1 VTPVGA
7 RARDPRGEES
17 LAARLVFWFG
27 AAFAAW
33 HLWLNTFGVISE
45 LRASVIHFAG
55 FATIGALSWP
65 LLQGGGWRGGI
76 ALVADIA
83 IALMAIGCALYLI
96 LGEDSFYARSS
107 RFLWYDWVF
116 CIAAP
121 VIALEMIRRTT
132 GLVVPILCILAFTYV
147 TTWGAWLDGVLRF
160 PGLSL
165 EITLFRVFYSDD
177 GMFGNI
183 AQISWNLVTMFIIFG
198 AFLQVSGADRFVLD
212 IGRAIAK
219 RMQGGP
225 GFVAVIASALSGTI
239 SGSAV
244 ANVTSTGAVTIPL
257 MIRAGF
263 KPHFA
268 AGVETAASTGGGI
281 LPPIMGA
288 GAFIMAS
295 VTGIPY
301 LTIAAVSAIPALVY
315 FAGVAFGVR
324 IHARRHDIRFVDAD
338 APPVWETVRR
348 RGLPFL
354 IPFAVLLY
362 LLFTGIGPAYAAGA
376 ATATVVLVSWLSDMP
391 MGPRR
396 ILEALA
402 LSARTMAPTAVL
414 LVGIGIMISAV
425 ATTGLGNVFSIMI
438 ERWASGSLAVALV
451 LIALASLVLGAALPV
466 TASYVVL
473 ATLSAPALADM
484 ILGDAVRAA
493 FAAGTIPDI
502 ARALAMLVAPDIALP
517 APGAAMPAADAARL
531 FAALPPEMRGQVVEA
546 TLAPGAA
553 TLALL
558 SAHMIIFWLSQDSNV
573 TPPVC
578 IPAYAAAAIAKASP
592 MATGLVAW
600 RLAKSLY
607 FIPLIFAYQPFL
619 SSDPFTQLAIAAF
632 ALPGIYALSA
642 AIEGFAEARLTVA
655 ERAVLG
661 VAGFVLIVPFGEIV
675 NWIAIAVFV
684 ALMGFNLFQSRREGR
699 ATTATPAA

>member
-1 VTPVGA
+1 MTPSGA
-7 RARDPRGEES
+7 RARDPRGEDS
-17 LAARLVFWFG
+17 LAARFVFWFG
-27 AAFAAW
+27 AALAAW
-33 HLWLNTFGVISE
+33 HLWLNTFGVVSE

-65 LLQGGGWRGGI
+65 LLRGGGWRGGL
-76 ALVADIA
+76 ALAADIA
-83 IALMAIGCALYLI
+83 IALLAIGCALYLI

-116 CIAAP
+116 CVAAP

-132 GLVVPILCILAFTYV
+132 GWVVPILCILAFTYV
-147 TTWGAWLDGVLRF
+147 TTWGRWLGGVLRF

-268 AGVETAASTGGGI
+268 GGVETAASTGGGI

-315 FAGVAFGVR
+315 FGGVAFGVR

-354 IPFAVLLY
+354 IPFAVLLW
-362 LLFTGIGPAYAAGA
+362 LLFT
-376 ATATVVLVSWLSDMP
+376 
-391 MGPRR
+391 
-396 ILEALA
+396 
-402 LSARTMAPTAVL
+402 
-414 LVGIGIMISAV
+414 
-425 ATTGLGNVFSIMI
+425 
-438 ERWASGSLAVALV
+438 
-451 LIALASLVLGAALPV
+451 
-466 TASYVVL
+466 
-473 ATLSAPALADM
+473 
-484 ILGDAVRAA
+484 
-493 FAAGTIPDI
+493 
-502 ARALAMLVAPDIALP
+502 
-517 APGAAMPAADAARL
+517 
-531 FAALPPEMRGQVVEA
+531 
-546 TLAPGAA
+546 
-553 TLALL
+553 
-558 SAHMIIFWLSQDSNV
+558 
-573 TPPVC
+573 
-578 IPAYAAAAIAKASP
+578 
-592 MATGLVAW
+592 
-600 RLAKSLY
+600 
-607 FIPLIFAYQPFL
+607 
-619 SSDPFTQLAIAAF
+619 
-632 ALPGIYALSA
+632 
-642 AIEGFAEARLTVA
+642 
-655 ERAVLG
+655 
-661 VAGFVLIVPFGEIV
+661 
-675 NWIAIAVFV
+675 
-684 ALMGFNLFQSRREGR
+684 
-699 ATTATPAA
+699 

>member
-1 VTPVGA
+1 MTAGA
-7 RARDPRGEES
+7 TAPDPRGEGS
-17 LAARLVFWFG
+17 LVARVLFWG
-27 AAFAAW
+27 GVGISAW
-33 HLWLNTFGVISE
+33 HLWLNTFGVMSE
-45 LRASVIHFAG
+45 LRASVVHFAM
-55 FATIGALSWP
+55 FAAFGALAWP
-65 LLQGGGWRGGI
+65 LLGGGGARGRL
-76 ALVADIA
+76 ALAADLA
-83 IALMAIGCALYLI
+83 IAALGIGCVFYLF
-96 LGEDSFYARSS
+96 LGEESFYARAST
-107 RFLWYDWVF
+107 FLWYDWVF
-116 CIAAP
+116 CVAAP

-132 GLVVPILCILAFTYV
+132 GITVPILCLLGFTYV
-147 TTWGAWLDGVLRF
+147 TLWGAWLSGMLRF
-160 PGLSL
+160 PGLSV
-165 EITLFRVFYSDD
+165 EIALFRVFYSDD

-183 AQISWNLVTMFIIFG
+183 AQISWNLVAMFIIFG

-257 MIRAGF
+257 MKRAGF

-295 VTGIPY
+295 VTAIPY
-301 LTIAAVSAIPALVY
+301 LHIAAVSAIPALVF
-315 FAGVAFGVR
+315 FAGVAMGVR
-324 IHARRHDIRFVDAD
+324 IHAKRHDIRFVDEE
-338 APPVWETVRR
+338 APPLWETVRR

-354 IPFAVLLY
+354 IPFGVLLY
-362 LLFTGIGPAYAAGA
+362 LLFTGVGPAFAAGV
-376 ATATVVLVSWLSDMP
+376 ATAAVVVVSWLSDTP

-402 LSARTMAPTAVL
+402 LGARTMAPTAVL
-414 LVGIGIMISAV
+414 LVGIGILISAV
-425 ATTGLGNVFSIMI
+425 ATTGLGNVFSLMVD
-438 ERWASGSLAVALV
+438 RWAGGNLAVALV
-451 LIALASLVLGAALPV
+451 LIGLASLVLGAALPV

-473 ATLSAPALADM
+473 ATLSAPALTDM
-484 ILGDAVRAA
+484 ILAHAA
-493 FAAGTIPDI
+493 NAALVAGSIPDML
-502 ARALAMLVAPDIALP
+502 RMVAMLAAPDMTLP
-517 APGAAMPAADAARL
+517 PPGQGMAAADAARL
-531 FAALPPEMRGQVVEA
+531 LSAIPADMRAQIYDQI
-546 TLAPGAA
+546 LSPGAA

-578 IPAYAAAAIAKASP
+578 IPAYAAAAIAQASP
-592 MATGLVAW
+592 IATGMVAW

-607 FIPLIFAYQPFL
+607 FVPLIMAYQPFL
-619 SSDPFTQLAIAAF
+619 SGDILVQLKIAAF

-642 AIEGFAEARLTVA
+642 AIEGHAEAPLTWP
-655 ERAVLG
+655 ERIVMA
-661 VAGFVLIVPFGEIV
+661 VAGFVLIVPFGDWL
-675 NWIAIAVFV
+675 NWV
-684 ALMGFNLFQSRREGR
+684 ALAAVAGVMAVNLARDRRLARG
-699 ATTATPAA
+699 

>member
-1 VTPVGA
+1 MTPSGA
-7 RARDPRGEES
+7 RGRDPRGEDS
-17 LAARLVFWFG
+17 LAARFVFWFG
-27 AAFAAW
+27 AALAAW
-33 HLWLNTFGVISE
+33 HLWLNTFGVVSE

-65 LLQGGGWRGGI
+65 LLRGGGWRGGL
-76 ALVADIA
+76 ALAADIA
-83 IALMAIGCALYLI
+83 IALLAIGCALYLI

-116 CIAAP
+116 CVAAP

-132 GLVVPILCILAFTYV
+132 GWVVPILCILAFTYV
-147 TTWGAWLDGVLRF
+147 TTWGRWLGGVLRF

-268 AGVETAASTGGGI
+268 GGVETAASTGGGI

-315 FAGVAFGVR
+315 FGGVAFGVR

-354 IPFAVLLY
+354 IPFGVLLY
-362 LLFTGIGPAYAAGA
+362 LLFTGVGPAYAAGV
-376 ATATVVLVSWLSDMP
+376 ATAVVVVVSWLSDTP
-391 MGPRR
+391 MTPRR

-402 LSARTMAPTAVL
+402 LGARSMAPTAVL
-414 LVGIGIMISAV
+414 LVGIGILISAV
-425 ATTGLGNVFSIMI
+425 ATTGLGNVFSLMI
-438 ERWASGSLAVALV
+438 DQWAGGNLAVALV
-451 LIALASLVLGAALPV
+451 LIGLASLVLGAALPV

-473 ATLSAPALADM
+473 ATLSAPALTDM
-484 ILGDAVRAA
+484 ILAHAA
-493 FAAGTIPDI
+493 NAALVAGTIPEML
-502 ARALAMLVAPDIALP
+502 RMVAMLAAPDLTLP
-517 APGAAMPAADAARL
+517 PPGQGMAAADAARL
-531 FAALPPEMRGQVVEA
+531 LAAIPPDMRAQIYDQI
-546 TLAPGAA
+546 LSPGAA
-553 TLALL
+553 MLALL

-592 MATGLVAW
+592 MATGFVAW

-619 SSDPFTQLAIAAF
+619 SSDPMVQLAIAGF

-642 AIEGFAEARLTVA
+642 AIEGFAEARLNVV
-655 ERAVLG
+655 ERAVLA
-661 VAGFVLIVPFGEIV
+661 VAGFVLIVPFGQLV
-675 NWIAIAVFV
+675 NWIAIAVFI
-684 ALMGFNLFQSRREGR
+684 ALMALNLVKARRTE
-699 ATTATPAA
+699 ATPAA